1 MSNFDPQGTR
11 LSGKLASYDSL
22 LVFEY
27 SAIVVL
33 FDGLTLVVYE
43 LTSVVYDVNNDIDG
57 IILPTE
63 CDKVAEVGTISG
75 VQVALT

>member
-1 MSNFDPQGTR
+1 VVNLT
-11 LSGKLASYDSL
+11 SYDSL
-22 LVFEY
+22 PVFEY

-33 FDGLTLVVYE
+33 FDGLTLVIYE
-43 LTSVVYDVNNDIDG
+43 LTSVYYDINNNIDG

-63 CDKVAEVGTISG
+63 CDKVTEEGTISG